1 MASTGKIDAVAQ
13 MLNHLDEGK
22 CVAVVAFSDA
32 WDKQRIADQHCNK
45 MAVDNLFG
53 IANGMPVRDE
63 LAESLTYVI
72 SVAASSQS
80 TPYAQ
85 FELDYRRKFLPPM
98 TTCQVDEEEGG
109 VSENGMM
116 TTQHLLGPVAVSL
129 VATAIAMLLFML
141 CPATHSQFEHVNG
154 IADDKMLY
162 DLLKNKKLTSNSALI
177 RRAEESFLKAKHVRT
192 PSRPKYTRQRPHAGK
207 CTPRHKPVSLSNHD

>member
-1 MASTGKIDAVAQ
+1 

-116 TTQHLLGPVAVSL
+116 TTQHILGPVAVSL

-154 IADDKMLY
+154 IGEDKMLY

-207 CTPRHKPVSLSNHD
+207 CTPRHKPVSVSNHD

>member
-1 MASTGKIDAVAQ
+1 

-32 WDKQRIADQHCNK
+32 WDKLRTSDQHCNK

-63 LAESLTYVI
+63 FAESLSYVI
-72 SVAASSQS
+72 NVAASSQFI
-80 TPYAQ
+80 PYAQ

-116 TTQHLLGPVAVSL
+116 TTQHILGPVAVSL

-154 IADDKMLY
+154 IGEDKMLY

-207 CTPRHKPVSLSNHD
+207 CTPRHKPVSVSNHD

>member
-63 LAESLTYVI
+63 FAESLSYVI
-72 SVAASSQS
+72 NVAASSQFI
-80 TPYAQ
+80 PYAQ
-85 FELDYRRKFLPPM
+85 FELDYRRKFLPQM
-98 TTCQVDEEEGG
+98 TTCEVKNSGLAED
-109 VSENGMM
+109 GMM

-154 IADDKMLY
+154 IAEDKMLY